1 MDLQGR
7 KRWPRQ
13 FLSGSHIQIM
23 IDHVAGRASDMS
35 IPVKAQGSTSR
46 SAILGKATFTLSRRS
61 GVPLLRSGFVLA
73 FPTLDIEIARQCSGI
88 RSALILMIS
97 SMALAHLSLRSYW
110 GKILL
115 ILAAVP
121 ISMAKNGVRI
131 FALSMLGMKVNPAFL
146 YGRLH
151 RNGGIVFFLLAMA
164 GLPPSS
170 KPYAR

>member
-1 MDLQGR
+1 
-7 KRWPRQ
+7 
-13 FLSGSHIQIM
+13 
-23 IDHVAGRASDMS
+23 MS

-46 SAILGKATFTLSRRS
+46 SAILGKATFTLSRWS

-97 SMALAHLSLRSYW
+97 SMALAHLYLRSYW

-131 FALSMLGMKVNPAFL
+131 FALSMLEMKINPAFL

-164 GLPPSS
+164 GLPALVKAIRKGEKWTAPALLPLLVQHLSS
-170 KPYAR
+170 PKSWIV

>member
-1 MDLQGR
+1 
-7 KRWPRQ
+7 
-13 FLSGSHIQIM
+13 
-23 IDHVAGRASDMS
+23 
-35 IPVKAQGSTSR
+35 
-46 SAILGKATFTLSRRS
+46 
-61 GVPLLRSGFVLA
+61 
-73 FPTLDIEIARQCSGI
+73 
-88 RSALILMIS
+88 MIS
-97 SMALAHLSLRSYW
+97 SMALAHLYLRSYW

-170 KPYAR
+170 KPYARAKSGRRQRYCRSWCSTYLRQKAGSSDSGVSHFIFRKSQRTSLWIAFARAGEP